1 MEVSPEGT
9 FFFSEGEHHVL
20 IRQWYFLYTFACY
33 FQEQKFSYMPSE
45 KNTVILHSSYAC
57 ILTFGLKSVKWLF
70 EFNGNNLYWWF
81 RGNMVIFLKKMKIG
95 TCKIYL
101 GYSSKTRGS
110 FFLLCVFHSSWQN
123 MGSFS
128 LILSFQVH
136 FDLWDRRYNFSVFSS
151 EDITLTPMN
160 AKAHVKKIHI
170 Y

>member
-1 MEVSPEGT
+1 MLPLRTRLEVKVQKYKRQIDI
-9 FFFSEGEHHVL
+9 FSTPLHA
-20 IRQWYFLYTFACY
+20 IFKKKNSATCP
-33 FQEQKFSYMPSE
+33 QK

-81 RGNMVIFLKKMKIG
+81 RGNMVIFLKKVKIG

-128 LILSFQVH
+128 LILSFWVH
-136 FDLWDRRYNFSVFSS
+136 FDLWNRRYDFSVFSS
-151 EDITLTPMN
+151 KDITLTPMD
-160 AKAHVKKIHI
+160 AKEQVKKNTYILE
-170 Y
+170 